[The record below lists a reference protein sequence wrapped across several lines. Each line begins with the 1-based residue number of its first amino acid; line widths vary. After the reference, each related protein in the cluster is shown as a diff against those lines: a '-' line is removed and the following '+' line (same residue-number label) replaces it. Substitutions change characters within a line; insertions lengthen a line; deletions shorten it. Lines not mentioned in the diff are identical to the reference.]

1 MAQVILRPLSID
13 DYDFG
18 YMELLSELT
27 EVGNIQQYEFQDQF
41 SRMMATDAYRIIVL
55 EDVFTGKVIG
65 TATLLIEMKFIH
77 GCGKVGHVED
87 VIVSS
92 EHRGKQYGLKLV
104 QHLIDL
110 AGKEGCYKVMLD
122 CAEKNVKFYE
132 KSGMSKKEVQMVKYF
147 I

>member
-1 MAQVILRPLSID
+1 MAQVILRPLTVD

-87 VIVSS
+87 VVVSN

-122 CAEKNVKFYE
+122 CAETNVKFYE

>member
-65 TATLLIEMKFIH
+65 TATLVIEMKFIH